1 MSYPPLGFRIA
12 RPDARRLS
20 RACVLARYLCAC
32 AILLILPV
40 AALTAPAPADSP
52 PLILTDEADALPL
65 ADRLEFLPDPT
76 GELTLAD
83 VTSPEYASR
92 FSATPRENSDRTLSR
107 TAYWA
112 RFTLRNES
120 SQGLWLLDL
129 GEQQRDFID
138 FYLVRPDGQ
147 VVAEHQTGARLPFD
161 TRDVESLRFVFQVD
175 APSGESRTVYLRIA
189 SSFALDFSGNLRTVS
204 AFTRVSEGDV
214 ALSAA
219 LYGAFALLV
228 IYCLLKALALRDAL
242 YAILAVMLV
251 AQALTFAARDGWA
264 ARVLWPHMPQVR
276 DTVVPL
282 AIAVTLLM
290 LLAFAARFLQL
301 RRHLPGLYRFSQLL
315 ALALAITV
323 VLIAPVAFGWIPWQ
337 LVTGVVVA
345 LGAPTLAIV
354 ALVGPL
360 TLRKGFAPARFY
372 VAALLIPTLFGIV
385 DLAMVLGLV
394 PQVELAGEVAKIG
407 NLILIVLLS
416 FAAGQAAKDAV
427 ATATLTERTR
437 LARELHDSVTQTLFS
452 ANIIAE
458 MAQLQLDE
466 DPREARQSLDKLG
479 QLTSGA
485 LAEMRSLLL
494 ELRPA
499 ALQAA
504 PLHQL
509 MENLAQAA
517 SVRSRV
523 AVRCEVEGEEPLL
536 SPDARVAV
544 YRIGQELLN
553 NVIKHSE
560 AGACL
565 IRLNYRRG
573 GLSLI
578 VRDDGKGFDQ
588 HAVSPEHLGIAIM
601 QERARAIGGE
611 LEICSE
617 PGQGTI
623 AELRWG
629 TATEGAWQ

>member
-1 MSYPPLGFRIA
+1 M
-12 RPDARRLS
+12 
-20 RACVLARYLCAC
+20 
-32 AILLILPV
+32 
-40 AALTAPAPADSP
+40 
-52 PLILTDEADALPL
+52 
-65 ADRLEFLPDPT
+65 
-76 GELTLAD
+76 
-83 VTSPEYASR
+83 
-92 FSATPRENSDRTLSR
+92 
-107 TAYWA
+107 
-112 RFTLRNES
+112 
-120 SQGLWLLDL
+120 DL
-129 GEQQRDFID
+129 GDRQRDFID
-138 FYLVRPDGQ
+138 YYLVRSNGQ
-147 VVAEHQTGARLPFD
+147 EVAEQRTGARLPFG

-175 APSGESRTVYLRIA
+175 APPGEPLTIYLRIA
-189 SSFALDFSGNLRTVS
+189 SSFALDFSGHLRTVS
-204 AFTRVSEGDV
+204 AFTRLSEGDA

-219 LYGAFALLV
+219 LYGAFALLA
-228 IYCLLKALALRDAL
+228 IYCLLKALALRDPL
-242 YAILAVMLV
+242 YTILAVMLV
-251 AQALTFAARDGWA
+251 AQAVTFAARDGWA
-264 ARVLWPHMPQVR
+264 ARVLWPHTPQLR

-282 AIAVTLLM
+282 AIALTLLM

-301 RRHLPGLYRFSQLL
+301 KRHLPGFYRFSQSL
-315 ALALAITV
+315 ALALAITA

-337 LVTGVVVA
+337 LVTGIVVA

-354 ALVGPL
+354 ALAGLL
-360 TLRKGFAPARFY
+360 TLRKGFPPARFY

-407 NLILIVLLS
+407 NLILVVMLS

-427 ATATLTERTR
+427 EMATLNERTR

-458 MAQLQLDE
+458 MARLQIDE
-466 DPREARQSLDKLG
+466 DPGEARHSLDKLG

-504 PLHQL
+504 PLRQL
-509 MENLAQAA
+509 LENLAQAA
-517 SVRSRV
+517 MIRSRV
-523 AVRCEVEGEEPLL
+523 AVRCEVQGEEPLL

-544 YRIGQELLN
+544 YRIAQELLN

-560 AGACL
+560 AETCL
-565 IRLNYRRG
+565 VRLDFRRG

-588 HAVSPEHLGIAIM
+588 RVISPEHLGIAIM

-611 LEICSE
+611 LELCSE

-629 TATEGAWQ
+629 AATEGAWQ